1 MFWLFLIVALS
12 SALLA
17 FWPMDPHAPNPARAA
32 ALALLAIGQALGAL
46 VLALL
51 AWWSPPHISQDL
63 RQSLAL
69 VALGSVCA
77 GKGLLRHRPATLAAL
92 H

>member
-1 MFWLFLIVALS
+1 MFVLCLIVALS

-17 FWPMDPHAPNPARAA
+17 FWPLDPHAPNPARAA

-46 VLALL
+46 ILALV
-51 AWWSPPHISQDL
+51 AWWSPASIAQDA
-63 RQSLAL
+63 RHALAL
-69 VALGSVCA
+69 AVLGSVCA
-77 GKGLLRHRPATLAAL
+77 GKGLLRHRPATLAVL